1 MEDEIKVGEY
11 VRIDNGMIIKYE
23 FLEESENFEVF
34 FGQKGKGF
42 TFEDMEEFEDF
53 IRQRIIKHSKNIIDL
68 IEEGDYVNG
77 KYVYSIG
84 TAIGNL
90 PIINHTDG
98 TFTPSNL
105 IESIVTK
112 EQMAQMEYKVKE

>member
-1 MEDEIKVGEY
+1 MIEVGEY
-11 VRIDNGMIIKYE
+11 ARTKNGIIFKTTEYWV
-23 FLEESENFEVF
+23 EEYNKEPEAY
-34 FGQKGKGF
+34 
-42 TFEDMEEFEDF
+42 T
-53 IRQRIIKHSKNIIDL
+53 ILKHSPNIIDL

-77 KYVYSIG
+77 KYICSIG

-112 EQMAQMEYKVKE
+112 EQFASMEYKIEE

>member
-1 MEDEIKVGEY
+1 MEDEIEVGEY
-11 VRIDNGMIIKYE
+11 VRTDKGYIVKIDKEKKNLQMLK
-23 FLEESENFEVF
+23 FLDVEYGN
-34 FGQKGKGF
+34 
-42 TFEDMEEFEDF
+42 
-53 IRQRIIKHSKNIIDL
+53 ILKHSKNTIDL

-112 EQMAQMEYKVKE
+112 EMFASMKYKVKE

>member
-1 MEDEIKVGEY
+1 MIGVGEY
-11 VRIDNGMIIKYE
+11 VRTDKGYIVKIDKEKKNLQMLK
-23 FLEESENFEVF
+23 FLDVEYGN
-34 FGQKGKGF
+34 
-42 TFEDMEEFEDF
+42 
-53 IRQRIIKHSKNIIDL
+53 ILKHSKNIIDL

-77 KYVYSIG
+77 KYVCSIG

-105 IESIVTK
+105 IETIVTK
-112 EQMAQMEYKVKE
+112 EMFASMEYKVKE

>member
-1 MEDEIKVGEY
+1 MWCGY
-11 VRIDNGMIIKYE
+11 VDKPFLLRKDNI
-23 FLEESENFEVF
+23 V
-34 FGQKGKGF
+34 
-42 TFEDMEEFEDF
+42 
-53 IRQRIIKHSKNIIDL
+53 KHSKNIIDL
-68 IEEGDYVNG
+68 IEVGDYVNG

-105 IESIVTK
+105 IKSIVTK
-112 EQMAQMEYKVKE
+112 EQFASMEYKVKE

>member
-1 MEDEIKVGEY
+1 MIEVGEY
-11 VRIDNGMIIKYE
+11 VRTILGNITKVVAVKDTVVWTDDFVDGFGKYHEGIIKTTDI
-23 FLEESENFEVF
+23 V
-34 FGQKGKGF
+34 
-42 TFEDMEEFEDF
+42 
-53 IRQRIIKHSKNIIDL
+53 KHSKNIIDL

-77 KYVYSIG
+77 KYVCSIG

-112 EQMAQMEYKVKE
+112 EQFEAVKYEIK